1 MLWTSLIEDPPRS
14 ATGSMCWIR
23 MADAR
28 EITMAEQMMT
38 WGWMHWLQNINIDLI
53 HPETVKWDMNE
64 DGKLATVKLRRDA
77 G

>member
-1 MLWTSLIEDPPRS
+1 MEDSKKRDWFNVLDKN
-14 ATGSMCWIR
+14 GR
-23 MADAR
+23 R
-28 EITMAEQMMT
+28 EITMAQQMMT

>member
-1 MLWTSLIEDPPRS
+1 MEDSKKRDWFNVLDKN
-14 ATGSMCWIR
+14 GR
-23 MADAR
+23 R

>member
-1 MLWTSLIEDPPRS
+1 MKTPQKRDWFNVLDKNGRS
-14 ATGSMCWIR
+14 
-23 MADAR
+23 

>member
-1 MLWTSLIEDPPRS
+1 MKTPQKRDWFNVLDKNGR
-14 ATGSMCWIR
+14 
-23 MADAR
+23 R

>member
-1 MLWTSLIEDPPRS
+1 MKTPQKRDWFNVLDKNGR
-14 ATGSMCWIR
+14 
-23 MADAR
+23 R

-64 DGKLATVKLRRDA
+64 DGKLATVKLHRDA

>member
-1 MLWTSLIEDPPRS
+1 
-14 ATGSMCWIR
+14 
-23 MADAR
+23 
-28 EITMAEQMMT
+28 MAEQMMT

-64 DGKLATVKLRRDA
+64 DGKLATVKLHRDA